1 MNYLPRPH
9 LQLLSHRGLSFN
21 MQIWGNTYRPSIV
34 NTFLFVLFFPSGL
47 CHLFLLSLPSFGLC
61 FLWFH
66 LISIIGFFFHSFLW
80 FFLSLQCISLTCY
93 SLSLNNI
100 SFLCTVQEPDISAC
114 PSTSQ
119 LLCCCHHTFRHI
131 KQVGFLDLYVYS
143 FHQI

>member
-1 MNYLPRPH
+1 MNCLPRPH
-9 LQLLSHRGLSFN
+9 LQLLSHRRLSFN
-21 MQIWGNTYRPSIV
+21 MQIWGNTHRPSIV

-47 CHLFLLSLPSFGLC
+47 CYLFLLSLPSFGLC

-66 LISIIGFFFHSFLW
+66 LISIIGFFSHSFLW

-93 SLSLNNI
+93 SLSLKNI
-100 SFLCTVQEPDISAC
+100 FLCTVQEPDISAC